1 MKEQEH
7 KNSNQR
13 EYPTGLLLKRFV
25 PYYKPYLGTLF
36 KDLGCAALTTL
47 CELVLPMIMRYI
59 TNTGME
65 DLQMLTVR
73 TILGL
78 ALLYFVLRAVDCL
91 ANYYMADMGHVMGAY
106 IETDMRRD
114 AYAHLQMLSN
124 RYYNNTKVGQIMG
137 RITNDL
143 FDVTEFAHH
152 CPEEF
157 FIAGIKALGA
167 FIILSFVNLP
177 LTLIIFL
184 MVPIMLICCIRLN
197 RWQRKAFRQQR
208 FQIGELNARIE
219 DSLLGQKVVKAFA
232 NEEIEKEKFE
242 KDNLEFLGIKKK
254 TYLYMAT
261 FQASTRIF
269 DGLMYLAVVLAG
281 GLFLVYGY
289 VQPADLVAY
298 VMYVSTLI
306 ATIRRIVEF
315 AEQFQRGM
323 TGIERFLQIMDA
335 DVEIF
340 DHDGAQEMKNP
351 KGDICFEDVTFEYLD
366 DHTKVFSHLNLEVH
380 SGEKVALVGPS
391 GSGKTTLCNLIPRF
405 YDITGGNLTIDGIK
419 VQDYTLESLRKNIG
433 IVQQDVYLFSGTIFD
448 NIVYGKPGSSMEAVM
463 EAAKKAGA
471 HEFIMNLKDGYDTY
485 VGERGVKLSGGQKQR
500 ISIARVF
507 LKDPAIIILD
517 EATSALDNESEFEV
531 AQALNEL
538 AVGRTTL
545 TVAHRLSTIRDSD
558 RIFVLTEHGIEEE
571 GNHEELL
578 KKQGIY
584 YKFYQKAERLR

>member
-1 MKEQEH
+1 M
-7 KNSNQR
+7 
-13 EYPTGLLLKRFV
+13 
-25 PYYKPYLGTLF
+25 
-36 KDLGCAALTTL
+36 AA
-47 CELVLPMIMRYI
+47 
-59 TNTGME
+59 
-65 DLQMLTVR
+65 
-73 TILGL
+73 
-78 ALLYFVLRAVDCL
+78 
-91 ANYYMADMGHVMGAY
+91 
-106 IETDMRRD
+106 
-114 AYAHLQMLSN
+114 
-124 RYYNNTKVGQIMG
+124 
-137 RITNDL
+137 
-143 FDVTEFAHH
+143 
-152 CPEEF
+152 
-157 FIAGIKALGA
+157 
-167 FIILSFVNLP
+167 
-177 LTLIIFL
+177 
-184 MVPIMLICCIRLN
+184 
-197 RWQRKAFRQQR
+197 
-208 FQIGELNARIE
+208 FQ
-219 DSLLGQKVVKAFA
+219 
-232 NEEIEKEKFE
+232 
-242 KDNLEFLGIKKK
+242 
-254 TYLYMAT
+254 T
-261 FQASTRIF
+261 STRMF
-269 DGLMYLAVVLAG
+269 DGLMYLSVVLAG
-281 GLFLVYGY
+281 GLFLVYRM

-340 DHDGAQEMKNP
+340 DLDGAVEMKNP
-351 KGDICFEDVTFEYLD
+351 RGDIRFQDVTFEYLD
-366 DHTKVFSHLNLEVH
+366 DNTKVFSHLNMKID

-405 YDITGGNLTIDGIK
+405 YDITGGSLTIDGIR

-448 NIVYGKPGSSMEAVM
+448 NIVYGKPGSDREAVV

-558 RIFVLTEHGIEEE
+558 RIFVLTENGIEEE

-578 KKQGIY
+578 DLHGIY
-584 YKFYQKAERLR
+584 YKFYQMAERLR